1 MQPDALPLSG
11 VRILDLS
18 RVLAGPLATMV
29 LADLGAEVI
38 KVERPG
44 AGDETR
50 AWGPPFRGDDAAYF
64 LTLNRNKRSVTID
77 LATDAGRAEARRLA
91 LASDVVVENFRPGL
105 MRDSGLAH
113 EDLARE
119 RPALVTC
126 SITAFAGGEREGRP
140 GYDIIAQA
148 LSGHLGLTGEPD
160 GPPTKPAVALLD
172 VVCGLYAANAIQA
185 ALVRARATGI
195 GAHVSVSLFEA
206 GVAALLN
213 QASNYLVGGT
223 VPARMGTA
231 HPNIVPYQ
239 VFETADRPF
248 VLAVGNDR
256 QFARTC
262 EVIGR
267 PDLAADTRFA
277 TNGGRV
283 EHRDALIPIL
293 VDAFRKRD
301 SGAWIA
307 ALDAAGVPCCEVR
320 TLDEVFA
327 SPEGRATLQR
337 IADPV
342 HGDLDLPMD
351 PIRVDGEPLPVR
363 LPPPALG
370 EADGEILGR

>member
-11 VRILDLS
+11 VRVLDLS

-44 AGDETR
+44 VGDETR
-50 AWGPPFRGDDAAYF
+50 GWGPPFRGDDAAYF

-77 LATDAGRAEARRLA
+77 LASDEGRAEARRLA
-91 LASDVVVENFRPGL
+91 LGSDVVVENLRPGL
-105 MRDSGLAH
+105 VRDAGLAH
-113 EDLARE
+113 EDLVRE
-119 RPALVTC
+119 RPGLVTC
-126 SITAFAGGEREGRP
+126 SITAFADGEHEGRP

-160 GPPTKPAVALLD
+160 GPPTKPAVALID
-172 VVCGLYAANAIQA
+172 VICGLYAANAIQA
-185 ALVRARATGI
+185 AVLRSRETGV

-213 QASNYLVGGT
+213 QASNFLVGGT
-223 VPARMGTA
+223 VPTRMGTA

-239 VFETADRPF
+239 VFEASDRPF

-262 EVIGR
+262 EVIGL
-267 PDLAADTRFA
+267 PGLADDARFI
-277 TNGGRV
+277 TNGDRV
-283 EHRDALIPIL
+283 RNRDALIPIL
-293 VDAFRKRD
+293 ADAFRAGD
-301 SGAWIA
+301 AAGWIA
-307 ALDAAGVPCCEVR
+307 ALGAAGVPCCEVR
-320 TLDEVFA
+320 RLDEVFA

-351 PIRVDGEPLPVR
+351 PIRIDGQPLPVR

>member
-1 MQPDALPLSG
+1 MTLG
-11 VRILDLS
+11 
-18 RVLAGPLATMV
+18 
-29 LADLGAEVI
+29 DLGAEVI

-44 AGDETR
+44 SGDETR

-77 LATDAGRAEARRLA
+77 LSTEDGRAEVRRLA
-91 LASDVVVENFRPGL
+91 LDADVVVENFRPGFL
-105 MRDSGLAH
+105 RGIGLAH
-113 EDLARE
+113 EDLIAE
-119 RPALVTC
+119 RPGIVTC
-126 SITAFAGGEREGRP
+126 SITAFAEGEREGRP

-160 GPPTKPAVALLD
+160 GPPTKPAVALID
-172 VVCGLYAANAIQA
+172 VICGLYAANAIQA
-185 ALVRARATGI
+185 AVLASRATGT

-223 VPARMGTA
+223 VPTRMGTA

-239 VFETADRPF
+239 VFEAADRPF

-262 EVIGR
+262 EVIGL
-267 PDLAADTRFA
+267 PALATDDRFA
-277 TNGGRV
+277 TNGARV
-283 EHRDALIPIL
+283 EHRDALIPQL
-293 VDAFRKRD
+293 VDAFRTRD
-301 SGAWIA
+301 AADWLA

-320 TLDEVFA
+320 RLDEVFA

-342 HGDLDLPMD
+342 HGDIDLPMD
-351 PIRVDGEPLPVR
+351 PIRIDGRPLPVR